1 MNRLRLLTRALSAA
15 APLLLAACEGS
26 GAHVVGPTGRE
37 AFTTYVA
44 IGTGLSMGVQAGG
57 VLYNSQ
63 VEAWPALLAHQA
75 GASITTPLLRAPGC
89 TPPLI
94 APLQFGRFLSGASSA
109 VRDTS
114 CAGTLGTLG
123 TITPPANNVA
133 LAGATA
139 SLAMNLTPKLVAATP
154 VSYDVGDRSRYP
166 IVLGNTQSQVTAMLV
181 QSPSFVSVELGL
193 AEVLGAAT
201 TGRVVAATSYAQPAT
216 AYSYIPASVFAP
228 VYVAVGDSVKK
239 SKATAVLFGVPR
251 VTNLAGFRT
260 GDELFAERAAL
271 AASGVAVSANCSGN
285 ANLVFVASLVPG
297 LVTGAQASGSAQSLS
312 CADVPGAADF
322 VLTSAEQAALNGSVD
337 AMNVQIKA
345 LADQNG
351 WAFVDVNAVF
361 AAMIAGRAAYRVSAQ
376 FSCVNPYGQF
386 VSLDGVYPNLAGHQ
400 LLANAA
406 ATAINAK
413 YGFAVPTVGVTPV
426 TAAALC
432 P

>member
-1 MNRLRLLTRALSAA
+1 MNRLRTPLRSRSVAA
-15 APLLLAACEGS
+15 ALLLLAACEGS
-26 GAHVVGPTGRE
+26 GAHVVGPVGRE
-37 AFTTYVA
+37 TFTTYVA

-63 VEAWPALLAHQA
+63 VEAWPALLARQA
-75 GASITTPLLRAPGC
+75 GSSISTPLLRAPGC

-114 CAGTLGTLG
+114 CAGTLGT
-123 TITPPANNVA
+123 ITPPANNVA

-139 SLAMNLTPKLVAATP
+139 SLAMNLTPKIVAATP
-154 VSYDVGDRSRYP
+154 AAYDIGDRGRYP
-166 IVLGNTQSQVTAMLV
+166 IVLGTTQSQVTAMLV

-201 TGRVVAATSYAQPAT
+201 SGRVVAATSYAQPAS
-216 AYSYIPASVFAP
+216 AYSYIPAAVFAP
-228 VYVAVGDSVKK
+228 AFAAVGDSVKK
-239 SKATAVLFGVPR
+239 SKAKAVLFGVPR

-260 GDELFAERAAL
+260 GDELFAERVAL

-285 ANLVFVASLVPG
+285 ANLMFVASLVPG
-297 LVTGAQASGSAQSLS
+297 LAAAAQASGSAQTLS

-337 AMNVQIKA
+337 AMNVQIQA

-361 AAMIAGRAAYRVSAQ
+361 TVMIAGRAAYRAAAQ
-376 FSCVNPYGQF
+376 FSCVNPYGQY
-386 VSLDGVYPNLAGHQ
+386 VSLDGIYPNLAGHQ

-406 ATAINAK
+406 ATALNAK
-413 YGFAVPTVGVTPV
+413 FGFAIPTVVVTPV

-432 P
+432 Q